1 MKNFL
6 RMIIASIGGL
16 LGAASIPPVM
26 PQMMESYAA
35 PARHSR
41 YRSVGK
47 PGRAGAKLAKQA
59 GKARVGLRTSA
70 R

>member
-1 MKNFL
+1 
-6 RMIIASIGGL
+6 MIIASIGGL
-16 LGAASIPPVM
+16 LGGASMPPAM
-26 PQMMESYAA
+26 PTMDQYREAKAFRSYT
-35 PARHSR
+35 RSR
-41 YRSVGK
+41 WAGK